1 MAYKKVKLSDLVENY
16 DRKRKPLS
24 SIEREQKKGE
34 YPYYGATS
42 VMDYVDDFLFDGKYL
57 LFAEDG
63 TVMNED
69 GTPVLQIAEGRFWVN
84 NHAHVLKN
92 TEIVDFDYLYYLLK
106 NTKVNSI
113 VTGAVQL
120 KISQAN
126 MNNMELMIED
136 DLTVQ
141 KKIAEVLVAI
151 DEKIRV
157 NNNISINLLNQT
169 RALYKSWFVDYER
182 FSSDGEL
189 PDGWRL
195 GTAGEILEFYDSKR
209 VPLSG
214 PERAKREKIYPYY
227 GAASLMDYVDDYLFD
242 GIYLLIG
249 EDGTVTTDS
258 GTAVLQYVFGKFW
271 VNNHAHIVTGKLGYT
286 VEELLLLFDQA
297 NIMHLV
303 TGAVQKKISQANLK
317 KLSVVIAPIEVHK
330 EFNSLI
336 QPYFEKIR
344 NIRSQNQRWE
354 EFRDSIMPKLLS
366 GELSVDGI
374 SIE

>member
-1 MAYKKVKLSDLVENY
+1 MAYKMVKLSDLVENY

-157 NNNISINLLNQT
+157 NNDILNNLLNQA
-169 RALYKSWFVDYER
+169 RALYKNWFVDYER

-317 KLSVVIAPIEVHK
+317 KLSVVIAPIEVHR

-354 EFRDSIMPKLLS
+354 EFRDSIMPKLLN
-366 GELSVDGI
+366 GELSVDEI
-374 SIE
+374 RIE